1 MRSVLV
7 PRFGFGR
14 EIDEVFGSIFGA
26 PTQGRWMPS
35 VESYANDGKLEVR
48 VDVPGVDPKDVEISL
63 DGTQLVIRGERRSE
77 RTDESGYRE
86 VRYGSFERRFTV
98 PKGIDGDKA
107 VARYENGVLALT
119 LPLPEVATPKRIPVD
134 VKAAAPAAVATDPK
148 AA

>member
-1 MRSVLV
+1 MRSILI

-26 PTQGRWMPS
+26 PAQGRWMPS

-48 VDVPGVDPKDVEISL
+48 LDLPGVDPKDVEVSL
-63 DGTQLVIRGERRSE
+63 DGTQLVIRGERKSE
-77 RTDESGYRE
+77 RTEEGGYRE

-98 PKGIDGDKA
+98 PKGIDGEKV

-119 LPLPEVATPKRIPVD
+119 LPLPEAEKVKRIPVGVAAGPAP
-134 VKAAAPAAVATDPK
+134 VKPEPK

>member
-1 MRSVLV
+1 MRGALI

-26 PTQGRWMPS
+26 PAQGHWMPS
-35 VESYANDGKLEVR
+35 VESYAKDGKLEVR
-48 VDVPGVDPKDVEISL
+48 LDLPGVDPKDVEVLL
-63 DGTQLVIRGERRSE
+63 DGTQLVIRGERKSE

-86 VRYGSFERRFTV
+86 VRYGTFERRFTV

-119 LPLPEVATPKRIPVD
+119 LPLPEVAKAKRIPVD
-134 VKAAAPAAVATDPK
+134 AAAAAAAPVKPEPK